1 MLEVKNLYCNINK
14 KKVLKY
20 LSDVSFT
27 VPDGYMVCLLGKSSC
42 EITALLKIIYGIII
56 PSSGSVYYNEKEI
69 IKKDRFSSHV
79 RRITEFRKDAALITD
94 DSWCEILMSVDENLS
109 FLSSLY
115 DNFDHDEFERIISSF
130 EFAVS
135 DRNKMYYKLST
146 GQQMQFQIAFN
157 LARHPKL
164 LLMDEPF
171 ANLDPIIKE
180 DILELIRNKIASE
193 NISVIMSTQL
203 VEEISDIVDYIG
215 IIENQ
220 KMKAFGSRDELFDKF
235 GVQNIRELMKGDQ

>member
-1 MLEVKNLYCNINK
+1 
-14 KKVLKY
+14 
-20 LSDVSFT
+20 
-27 VPDGYMVCLLGKSSC
+27 
-42 EITALLKIIYGIII
+42 
-56 PSSGSVYYNEKEI
+56 
-69 IKKDRFSSHV
+69 
-79 RRITEFRKDAALITD
+79 
-94 DSWCEILMSVDENLS
+94 VDENLS

-135 DRNKMYYKLST
+135 DRKKMYYKLST